1 MGYCTKC
8 EKRWMSQSECHCSG
22 CHRQFKNENVFSMHR
37 RGTGKFRDCMT
48 IPEMEAK
55 GLVFDKAKKRW
66 GGKPDPRYST
76 EPLIL
81 PSLSEISG
89 DENEKTI
96 QASSLSG

>member
-1 MGYCTKC
+1 MGYCRKC

-55 GLVFDKAKKRW
+55 GLVFDKVKNRW
-66 GGKPDPRYST
+66 GGKPDLRYSKKQA
-76 EPLIL
+76 IL
-81 PSLSEISG
+81 LSVSEISR
-89 DENEKTI
+89 DEIEKTMFI
-96 QASSLSG
+96 SSLER